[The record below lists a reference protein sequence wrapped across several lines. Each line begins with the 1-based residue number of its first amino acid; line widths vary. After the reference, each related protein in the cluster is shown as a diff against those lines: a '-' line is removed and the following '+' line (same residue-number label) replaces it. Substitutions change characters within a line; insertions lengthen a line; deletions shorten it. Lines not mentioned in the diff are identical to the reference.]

1 MQPDLPVLA
10 TIDGQKLNIGAQ
22 ADAIRLS
29 IARLCA
35 GEGFTLFTLNLD
47 HLVKRRSAPAF
58 RSAYDNATFVTAD
71 GAPIVALARRQ
82 GAHIARA
89 TGADL
94 VEPLCAAAAR
104 HGLPVCFYGSRQD
117 ILDAAARRLAA
128 AHPGLAVAAS
138 MAPPQGFDPASAQ
151 ALADMAALAG
161 SGARLCFV
169 ALGAPKQELFA
180 ARMAALHPG
189 IGFVCIG
196 AALDFVAG
204 AQKRAPAFFQR
215 TGMEWAWRLAC
226 EPRRLAMRYLG
237 CALLLADVALLDP
250 LRALFSP
257 ARKVRG

>member
-35 GEGFTLFTLNLD
+35 GQGFTLFTLNLD
-47 HLVKRRSAPAF
+47 HLVKRRAAPAF
-58 RSAYDNATFVTAD
+58 RAAYGNATFVTAD

-82 GAHIARA
+82 GAHISRA

-128 AHPGLAVAAS
+128 ARPGLVIAAS

-151 ALADMAALAG
+151 ALADMAALAD

-250 LRALFSP
+250 LRALLSP